1 MALPR
6 RWIKLGRL
14 FMVAW
19 LGFFIYPLGAFLTD
33 RFSTET
39 RTYGLVLL
47 LALALIWA
55 WFWTRIIAGPDR
67 RFLVPAIVAA
77 TLILVVFTLR
87 TPPQYGSLF
96 LYAVLMA
103 GAAFTWRRALAAVVI
118 LSVLAAALELI
129 RGESVTSSTGQF
141 LNDLLVGIAAVAGHL
156 LVQAN
161 QQLSQA
167 REQIARLAVGEERL
181 RFARDLH
188 DLLGHSLSVIALKS
202 ELAGRLITTTPG
214 LAAHEIEDIEKVAR
228 DALREV
234 REAVTGYRQPTLA
247 AELAGAQE
255 ALTAAGIDFH
265 VDQDHAPLPPAAEAV
280 LAWTVR
286 EGVTNVMRHS
296 QAKRCS
302 VRIINKDGQATIEII
317 DDGRGGLPQPG
328 SGLRGLEERVRERGG
343 TLTAEPLPH
352 EGFRLRVILPLREA
366 LAPVDTVSA

>member
-1 MALPR
+1 MALSR

-19 LGFFIYPLGAFLTD
+19 LAFFIYPIAAFLTD

-39 RTYGLVLL
+39 RVAGLLLL
-47 LALALIWA
+47 LALALVWA
-55 WFWTRIIAGPDR
+55 WFWTRICAGPDR
-67 RFLVPAIVAA
+67 RFMVPAIVAA
-77 TLILVVFTLR
+77 TLILIVFTLR

-96 LYAVLMA
+96 LYAVIMA
-103 GAAFTWRRALAAVVI
+103 GAAFRWRRAVAAVVI
-118 LSVLAAALELI
+118 LSVLAGAIELA
-129 RGESVTSSTGQF
+129 RGETVTNSTGQL
-141 LNDLLVGIAAVAGHL
+141 LNDLLVGVAAVAGRL
-156 LVQAN
+156 LVEAN

-202 ELAGRLITTTPG
+202 ELAGRLIKTTPG

-234 REAVTGYRQPTLA
+234 RDAVTGYRQPTLA
-247 AELAGAQE
+247 AELAGAHE
-255 ALTAAGIDFH
+255 ALTAAGIDYR
-265 VDQDHAPLPPAAEAV
+265 VDQDHVPLPPAVEAV
-280 LAWTVR
+280 MAWTVR

-302 VRIINKDGQATIEII
+302 VRITNRDGRATVEVI
-317 DDGRGGLPQPG
+317 DDGRGGMPKPG

-352 EGFRLRVILPLREA
+352 EGFRLRVTLPLPEV
-366 LAPVDTVSA
+366 LAPIDTVSA

>member
-1 MALPR
+1 MALSR

-19 LGFFIYPLGAFLTD
+19 LAFFIYPIAAFLTD

-39 RTYGLVLL
+39 RTYGLLLL
-47 LALALIWA
+47 LALALIWS
-55 WFWTRIIAGPDR
+55 WFWIRVCAGPDR
-67 RFLVPAIVAA
+67 RFTVPAIVAA
-77 TLILVVFTLR
+77 TLILTVFTLR

-96 LYAVLMA
+96 LYPVIMA
-103 GAAFTWRRALAAVVI
+103 GAAFQWRRGVAAIVI
-118 LSVLAAALELI
+118 LSVLAGAIELA
-129 RGESVTSSTGQF
+129 RGESVTTATGQL
-141 LNDLLVGIAAVAGHL
+141 LNDLLVGGAAVAGRL
-156 LVQAN
+156 LVDAN

-202 ELAGRLITTTPG
+202 ELAGRLIKTTPG

-247 AELAGAQE
+247 AELAGAHE
-255 ALTAAGIDFH
+255 ALTAAGIEYR
-265 VDQDHAPLPPAAEAV
+265 VDQDHVPLPPAVEAV
-280 LAWTVR
+280 MAWTVR

-302 VRIINKDGQATIEII
+302 VRIINKDGKATVEVI
-317 DDGRGGLPQPG
+317 DDGRGGTPDAG
-328 SGLRGLEERVRERGG
+328 SGLRGLDERVRERGG

-352 EGFRLRVILPLREA
+352 EGFRLRVTLPAREV
-366 LAPVDTVSA
+366 LAPIDTVSA

>member
-33 RFSTET
+33 RFSTEM
-39 RTYGLVLL
+39 RIYGLLLL

-55 WFWTRIIAGPDR
+55 WFWTRICAGPDR
-67 RFLVPAIVAA
+67 RYLVPALIAV
-77 TLILVVFTLR
+77 TLILTVFTLR
-87 TPPQYGSLF
+87 TPPRYGSLF
-96 LYAVLMA
+96 LYAVIMG
-103 GAAFTWRRALAAVVI
+103 GAAFPWRRGLAAVVI
-118 LSVLAAALELI
+118 LSVLATAIELA
-129 RGESVTSSTGQF
+129 RGESVTNSTGQL
-141 LNDLLVGIAAVAGHL
+141 LNDLLVGIAAVAARL
-156 LVQAN
+156 LVEAN

-202 ELAGRLITTTPG
+202 ELAGRVIKTTPG

-247 AELAGAQE
+247 AELAGAKE
-255 ALTAAGIDFH
+255 ALTAAGIDYH
-265 VDQDHAPLPPAAEAV
+265 VDQDHVPLPPAVEAV

-296 QAKRCS
+296 QATRCS
-302 VRIINKDGQATIEII
+302 VRILNKDGQATVEVI
-317 DDGRGGLPQPG
+317 DDGRGGTPQAG
-328 SGLRGLEERVRERGG
+328 SGLRGLGERVRECGG

-352 EGFRLRVILPLREA
+352 EGFRLRVTLPLPEV
-366 LAPVDTVSA
+366 LAPIDTVSA

>member
-1 MALPR
+1 MALTR
-6 RWIKLGRL
+6 RWVKLGRL

-19 LGFFIYPLGAFLTD
+19 LAFFIYPLAAFLTD

-39 RTYGLVLL
+39 RTYGLLLL

-55 WFWTRIIAGPDR
+55 WFWTRICAGPDR
-67 RFLVPAIVAA
+67 RFTLPAIVGA
-77 TLILVVFTLR
+77 TLILTVFTLR

-96 LYAVLMA
+96 LYPVIMA
-103 GAAFTWRRALAAVVI
+103 GAALRWRRGVAAVVI
-118 LSVLAAALELI
+118 LSLLAGAIELA
-129 RGESVTSSTGQF
+129 RGESVTTSTGQL
-141 LNDLLVGIAAVAGHL
+141 LNDLLVGMAAVAGRL
-156 LVQAN
+156 LVEAN

-188 DLLGHSLSVIALKS
+188 DLLGHTLSVIALKS
-202 ELAGRLITTTPG
+202 ELAGRLIKNTPG
-214 LAAHEIEDIEKVAR
+214 LAAHEVEDIEKVAR

-247 AELAGAQE
+247 AELAGAHE
-255 ALTAAGIDFH
+255 ALMAAGIEYH
-265 VDQDHAPLPPAAEAV
+265 IDQDHAPLPPAVEAV
-280 LAWTVR
+280 IAWTVR

-296 QAKRCS
+296 QAKRCAI
-302 VRIINKDGQATIEII
+302 RIIKKDRQVNVEVV
-317 DDGRGGLPQPG
+317 DDGRGGMPVAG
-328 SGLRGLEERVRERGG
+328 SGLRGLEERVLERGG

-352 EGFRLRVILPLREA
+352 EGFRLRVTLPLPEV

>member
-6 RWIKLGRL
+6 RWVKLGRL

-19 LGFFIYPLGAFLTD
+19 LAFFIYPIAAFLTD

-39 RTYGLVLL
+39 RTSGLL
-47 LALALIWA
+47 LLLGLALIWA
-55 WFWTRIIAGPDR
+55 WFWTRICAGPDR
-67 RFLVPAIVAA
+67 RFTVPAIVAA
-77 TLILVVFTLR
+77 TLILTVFTLR

-96 LYAVLMA
+96 LYPVIMA
-103 GAAFTWRRALAAVVI
+103 GAAFRWRRSVAAVVI
-118 LSVLAAALELI
+118 LSVLAGAIELA
-129 RGESVTSSTGQF
+129 RGESVTNSTGQL
-141 LNDLLVGIAAVAGHL
+141 LNDLLVGVAAVAGRL
-156 LVQAN
+156 LVEAN

-202 ELAGRLITTTPG
+202 ELAGRLIKTTPG

-247 AELAGAQE
+247 AELAGAHE
-255 ALTAAGIDFH
+255 ALTAAGIDYRI
-265 VDQDHAPLPPAAEAV
+265 DQDHVPLPPAVEAV
-280 LAWTVR
+280 MAWTVR

-302 VRIINKDGQATIEII
+302 VRIINKDGRATVEVI
-317 DDGRGGLPQPG
+317 DDGRGGMPKPG

-352 EGFRLRVILPLREA
+352 EGFRLRVTLPMREV
-366 LAPVDTVSA
+366 LAPIDTVSA

>member
-19 LGFFIYPLGAFLTD
+19 LGFFIYPLAAFLTD

-39 RTYGLVLL
+39 RVYGLLLL
-47 LALALIWA
+47 LALALVWA
-55 WFWTRIIAGPDR
+55 WFWTRICAGPDR
-67 RFLVPAIVAA
+67 RFMVPAIVAA
-77 TLILVVFTLR
+77 TLVLIVFTLR

-96 LYAVLMA
+96 LYAVIMA
-103 GAAFTWRRALAAVVI
+103 GAAFRWRLAVGAVVI
-118 LSVLAAALELI
+118 LSVLAGAIELA
-129 RGESVTSSTGQF
+129 RGETVTNSTGQL
-141 LNDLLVGIAAVAGHL
+141 LNDLLVGVAAVAGRL
-156 LVQAN
+156 LVEAN

-202 ELAGRLITTTPG
+202 ELAGRLIKNTPG

-247 AELAGAQE
+247 AELAGAHE
-255 ALTAAGIDFH
+255 VLTAAGIDYRI
-265 VDQDHAPLPPAAEAV
+265 DQDHLPLPPAVEAV
-280 LAWTVR
+280 IAWTIR

-296 QAKRCS
+296 QAKHCS
-302 VRIINKDGQATIEII
+302 IRIINKDGHATVEVI
-317 DDGRGGLPQPG
+317 DDGRGGMPQPG
-328 SGLRGLEERVRERGG
+328 SGLRGLEERVQERGG

-352 EGFRLRVILPLREA
+352 EGFRLRVTLPVREV
-366 LAPVDTVSA
+366 LAPIDSVSA

>member
-19 LGFFIYPLGAFLTD
+19 LAFFIYPLAAFLTD

-39 RTYGLVLL
+39 RTYGLLLL
-47 LALALIWA
+47 LALAVLWA
-55 WFWTRIIAGPDR
+55 WFWIRVCAGPDR
-67 RFLVPAIVAA
+67 RFTVPVIVAA

-96 LYAVLMA
+96 LYAVLLG
-103 GAAFTWRRALAAVVI
+103 GAAFPWRRGVAAVVI
-118 LSVLAAALELI
+118 LSLLAGAIELA
-129 RGESVTSSTGQF
+129 RGESVTASTGQF
-141 LNDLLVGIAAVAGHL
+141 LNDILVGIAAVAGRL
-156 LVQAN
+156 LVEAN

-202 ELAGRLITTTPG
+202 ELAGRLIKTTPG

-247 AELAGAQE
+247 AELAGAHE
-255 ALTAAGIDFH
+255 ALTAAGIEYR
-265 VDQDHAPLPPAAEAV
+265 VDQDHVPLPPAVEAV
-280 LAWTVR
+280 MAWTVR

-302 VRIINKDGQATIEII
+302 VRITNKDGKATVEVI
-317 DDGRGGLPQPG
+317 DDGRGGTPDAG
-328 SGLRGLEERVRERGG
+328 SGLRGLDERVRERGG

-352 EGFRLRVILPLREA
+352 EGFRLRVTLPVREV
-366 LAPVDTVSA
+366 LAPIDTVSA

>member
-1 MALPR
+1 MALSR

-19 LGFFIYPLGAFLTD
+19 LAFFIYPIAAFLTD

-39 RTYGLVLL
+39 RVAGLLLL
-47 LALALIWA
+47 LALALVWA
-55 WFWTRIIAGPDR
+55 WFWTRICAGPDR
-67 RFLVPAIVAA
+67 RFMVPAIVAA
-77 TLILVVFTLR
+77 TLILIVFTLR

-96 LYAVLMA
+96 LYAVIMA
-103 GAAFTWRRALAAVVI
+103 GAAFRWRRAVAAVVI
-118 LSVLAAALELI
+118 LSVLAGAIELA
-129 RGESVTSSTGQF
+129 RGETVTNSTGQL
-141 LNDLLVGIAAVAGHL
+141 LNDLLVGVAAVAGRL
-156 LVQAN
+156 LVEAN

-202 ELAGRLITTTPG
+202 ELAGRLIKTTPG

-234 REAVTGYRQPTLA
+234 RDAVTGYRQPTLA
-247 AELAGAQE
+247 AELAGAHE
-255 ALTAAGIDFH
+255 ALTAAGIDYR
-265 VDQDHAPLPPAAEAV
+265 VDQDHVPLPPAVEAV
-280 LAWTVR
+280 MAWTVR

-302 VRIINKDGQATIEII
+302 VRITNRDGRATVEVI
-317 DDGRGGLPQPG
+317 DDGRGGMPKPG

-352 EGFRLRVILPLREA
+352 EGFRLRVTLPVREV
-366 LAPVDTVSA
+366 LAPIDTVSA